1 MKPGE
6 AEDKEEFADHIVEVP
21 QDSTVGLGRKVW
33 AGPCV
38 PGVVCM
44 VVNIQESAGCD

>member
-33 AGPCV
+33 AGVCPRSSLYGREY
-38 PGVVCM
+38 PGVCRL
-44 VVNIQESAGCD
+44 